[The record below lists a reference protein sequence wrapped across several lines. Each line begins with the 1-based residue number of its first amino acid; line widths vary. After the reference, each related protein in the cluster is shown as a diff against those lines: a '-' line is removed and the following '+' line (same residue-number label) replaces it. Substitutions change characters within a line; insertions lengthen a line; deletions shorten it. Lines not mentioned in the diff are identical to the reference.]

1 MAEFDAD
8 HRLVLAAYRE
18 LSEEGLVEVRE
29 RGGVYVAGANAING
43 GVPDL
48 PVKWFVDTLT
58 DAFAHEI
65 PAPELHEW
73 LRRAI
78 ETLRLRAVVVSS
90 TRDQVLGLARELRED
105 FGLLAEGIV
114 GNTIGDASTYPAS
127 LKRTDLIVANRGQ
140 QELAERLGS
149 ELDKPVILLDVRP
162 DMTTGEWAMLLRQPV
177 WAVVGTPEF
186 GAMLREFFA
195 NVRGIENLHILVFG
209 RDDLSAI
216 PENAPTYVTHAVR
229 EQIGN
234 TPLRGRIL
242 PPARTIAPESARDLF
257 NFIVRANLGA
267 SRAVS
272 PAVRDLSVRG
282 S

>member
-43 GVPDL
+43 GAPAL

-65 PAPELHEW
+65 AAPDLHEW

-78 ETLRLRAVVVSS
+78 ETLRLRAVVVSA

-114 GNTIGDASTYPAS
+114 ADTLDPTSYPAS
-127 LKRTDLIVANRGQ
+127 LRRADLIVSNRGNAQ
-140 QELAERLGS
+140 IVERLGAD
-149 ELDKPVILLDVRP
+149 LGKPTILLDVRP
-162 DMTTGEWAMLLRQPV
+162 DLTTGEWAMLLRQPV

-186 GAMLREFFA
+186 AVMLREFFA
-195 NVRGIENLHILVFG
+195 NVRGVANLNVLVYG
-209 RDDLSAI
+209 NDDLSAI

-229 EQIGN
+229 EQLGT
-234 TPLRGRIL
+234 TPIRGRIL
-242 PPARTIAPESARDLF
+242 PAARTIAPESARELF

-267 SRAVS
+267 LRAVV
-272 PAVRDLSVRG
+272 PAVRDFSG
-282 S
+282 KSG

>member
-18 LSEEGLVEVRE
+18 LSLEGLVEVRE

-90 TRDQVLGLARELRED
+90 TRDQVLGLARELRDD
-105 FGLLAEGIV
+105 FGLLAEGV
-114 GNTIGDASTYPAS
+114 VSSALGDPAAYPAS
-127 LKRTDLIVANRGQ
+127 LRRTDLIVANRGL
-140 QELAERLGS
+140 QEIAERIGS
-149 ELDKPVILLDVRP
+149 ELGKPVILLDVRP
-162 DMTTGEWAMLLRQPV
+162 DMTTGEWVMLLRQPV

-186 GAMLREFFA
+186 AAMLREFFA
-195 NVRGIENLHILVFG
+195 SVRGIENLNILVFG
-209 RDDLSAI
+209 RDDLASI
-216 PENAPTYVTHAVR
+216 PDNAPTYVTHAVR
-229 EQIGN
+229 EQLDGS
-234 TPLRGRIL
+234 PMRGRLL

-257 NFIVRANLGA
+257 NYIVRANLGA
-267 SRAVS
+267 LRAVV
-272 PAVRDLSVRG
+272 PAVRDRLVKN
-282 S
+282 